1 MQKKQKSEK
10 AKIASK
16 RAEERL
22 KKFNEGGFANTMNY
36 YLGEIGDVL
45 AENLIA
51 TIVTVSLGAVGMIYY
66 CCIAGDDDDE
76 IQYTPTEEGDYDIVD
91 DEEEDDADKKKE
103 EEEKDVGKVESKGEE
118 KVEGDAK
125 TATPVS
131 PKKNKRKRRRK
142 PVKTIIKFC

>member
-1 MQKKQKSEK
+1 MGAASRFGAKDAKEAEIRK

-22 KKFNEGGFANTMNY
+22 KKFNEGGFSNTMNY

-51 TIVTVSLGAVGMIYY
+51 TIVTVSLGAVGMIYH

-91 DEEEDDADKKKE
+91 DEEEDDADK
-103 EEEKDVGKVESKGEE
+103 
-118 KVEGDAK
+118 
-125 TATPVS
+125 
-131 PKKNKRKRRRK
+131 
-142 PVKTIIKFC
+142 